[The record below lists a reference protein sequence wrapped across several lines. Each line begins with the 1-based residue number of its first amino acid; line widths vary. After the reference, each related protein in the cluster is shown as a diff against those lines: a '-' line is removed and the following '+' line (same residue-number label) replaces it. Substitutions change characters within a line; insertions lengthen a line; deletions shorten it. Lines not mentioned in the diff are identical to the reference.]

1 VKLRWRR
8 KLTLLI
14 TRGDK
19 DLFYAW
25 QLKNENL
32 NQVYLYVLSWN
43 KKKITGTIKP
53 HTEPR

>member
-19 DLFYAW
+19 DSFYAW